1 MTTLERATLQKA
13 WSELTSAQ
21 AQRASSDDR
30 IIADH
35 IDSAERL
42 IRGLLYERACPRCE
56 YRGLAERCPDHPELR
71 TVRADVVAEVDAVL
85 GGVRRAA

>member
-1 MTTLERATLQKA
+1 MTITVRATLQQA
-13 WSELTSAQ
+13 WAELTAAQ
-21 AQRASSDDR
+21 AQRAASDDR
-30 IIADH
+30 IIGDH

-56 YRGLAERCPDHPELR
+56 YRGLAERCPEHPELR
-71 TVRADVVAEVDAVL
+71 TVRGEVVDEVDAVL